1 MSYRTNRKTKKP
13 FPVDA
18 PSIHIPSNASAYEIM
33 EIIRDGDYT
42 MNGYAKTYYNAFP
55 QAETDGR
62 MMGLGGKYGLQMQ
75 IPYFYSNVKC
85 KTPKQKA
92 IKKALIAWSRTR

>member
-1 MSYRTNRKTKKP
+1 
-13 FPVDA
+13 
-18 PSIHIPSNASAYEIM
+18 
-33 EIIRDGDYT
+33 
-42 MNGYAKTYYNAFP
+42 
-55 QAETDGR
+55 